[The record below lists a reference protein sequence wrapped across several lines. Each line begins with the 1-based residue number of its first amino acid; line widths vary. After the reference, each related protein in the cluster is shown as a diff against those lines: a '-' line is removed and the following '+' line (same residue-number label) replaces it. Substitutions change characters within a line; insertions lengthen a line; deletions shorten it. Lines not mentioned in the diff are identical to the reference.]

1 MYARVVTW
9 EGADPDAMRESA
21 AGVSRRA
28 AEGPP
33 EAVPARGFDL
43 LIDPDRGRALA
54 IVLFDSEADM
64 RRGDAALNRMSPP
77 SDGMGH
83 RTAVDFYEVAASARI

>member
-9 EGADPDAMRESA
+9 EGADADAMRESA
-21 AGVSRRA
+21 AGISRRA

-33 EAVPARGFDL
+33 EDVAATGFDL
-43 LIDPDRGRALA
+43 LIDPDHGRALA

-64 RRGDAALNRMSPP
+64 RRGDAALNRMNPP
-77 SDGMGH
+77 SNGMGH
-83 RTAVDFYEVAASARI
+83 RTSVGFSEVAASART